1 MYNVKSC
8 DWGISGAVMRSVGL
22 HVPSGAKG
30 WLGPR
35 SGRPAFAILF
45 RVVLIVVIS
54 SALFWLVSVY
64 DSALRDPRYLD
75 GWILAVGMAL
85 QLLFHAANTRA
96 WLKPVSAARW
106 RKFHV
111 FLGYLLIPVFVSHS
125 AFTLPDTGL
134 EWALWG
140 GFVVVAAS
148 GALGVY
154 LAWFSIA
161 CAGLHEHPGYDHIA
175 RRRAELAR
183 DIQTIV
189 AGATPAAA
197 AGPLPE
203 APYDAWIKELYANH
217 LHDFLN
223 GPRNLVSHLAGSPR
237 PLKRLTDEIDTLSGY
252 VDRAC
257 QEQLEMIRELV
268 VKKDREDL
276 AAAYLGLARAWP
288 YIHVPVT
295 YGLLVVTVLHVLV
308 VYAYSSGAW

>member
-30 WLGPR
+30 WLGLR

-64 DSALRDPRYLD
+64 GSALRDPRYLD

-96 WLKPVSAARW
+96 RLKPVSAARW

-154 LAWFSIA
+154 LAWFSKA

-223 GPRNLVSHLAGSPR
+223 GPRNFVSHLAGSPR

-268 VKKDREDL
+268 VKKDREDF

-295 YGLLVVTVLHVLV
+295 YGLLVVAVLHVLV